1 MGVSLEERS
10 DVRFDSQRRHGF
22 ISIVHALPSVV
33 HRARVTWID
42 VIFDVFVD
50 ELVSELRHA
59 AVGRFARVRERRG
72 EPDEL
77 ED

>member
-1 MGVSLEERS
+1 M
-10 DVRFDSQRRHGF
+10 RFDSQRRHSF

-59 AVGRFARVRERRG
+59 AVGRF
-72 EPDEL
+72 
-77 ED
+77 

>member
-1 MGVSLEERS
+1 M
-10 DVRFDSQRRHGF
+10 RFDSQRRHSF

-42 VIFDVFVD
+42 VICDVFVD

-72 EPDEL
+72 EPDEF
-77 ED
+77 EDSSSLAVLQ